1 MGYCADISFFSLSH
15 GRRDE
20 EGSNEGHE
28 APPCHEAQEA
38 LESRHEGQDHE
49 GYEGAHEACS
59 YEGHEESHE
68 KGHEVR
74 MVAPKSG
81 LTCLITFQ
89 FNSCCSACAMTDL
102 KGFEARIWSI
112 TYSFR
117 SAVCPAR

>member
-1 MGYCADISFFSLSH
+1 MGAMKH
-15 GRRDE
+15 AAMKAMRAKAMKAAMKKAVKRRRAMKHKKP
-20 EGSNEGHE
+20 SKVVMK
-28 APPCHEAQEA
+28 AKTK
-38 LESRHEGQDHE
+38 S
-49 GYEGAHEACS
+49 YEGAHEGCS
-59 YEGHEESHE
+59 YEGDEESHE

-89 FNSCCSACAMTDL
+89 FSSCCSACAMTDL